1 MVFQLEVLEVKM
13 KEYKTVDGYH
23 VYRIKKDKKFFFLA
37 DNLNYKKEINKLTE
51 TLDDLKFDS
60 LIFIFGIDTGEY
72 LEDLKKSICAKN
84 KVVIFEPNKSIY
96 EKFNPNIADNIKL
109 LLFDKKNVKNILNYS
124 IYFENI
130 DNIYFYAFGDYS
142 KIYKKEYDCLIEYLD
157 WALINASAHI
167 SLAKRFK
174 KIFIQ
179 NMIANMKLLNECTP
193 IDHYMFTNLNVPAII
208 VSGGPSLD
216 QNIKDMIQYKEKLK
230 NCFIIAGSR
239 TIAALIQNDIM
250 PDMIVSIDPVDANYD
265 MMKDYLDLKVPFAFY
280 EYSNRYLVKNYKGD
294 KIYIPLLFSQTIE
307 TFSQFKGVYSGG
319 SVAHTCIDIANML
332 GCSPILFAGQDL
344 AYTYGKHHA
353 DCTVYDYDKTLN
365 YQSQIKVKDIYG
377 EQVNSSLS
385 LENYK
390 KRLEQYIDAYKDKE
404 RIKFINCSYG
414 AQIKGAPHQEL
425 NKIFQQNIFHNKKNK
440 CIPNKVINIDS
451 QETVNNV
458 LRYLEECI
466 EKASQGL
473 ELCEIIIEENNNKSL
488 VEISDDDIDLQRIL
502 YIIEIV
508 NDFENAPNSKYLGG
522 YFTLFVFEM
531 KNKIFL
537 MYAKDYEKQ
546 TSDLLHQT
554 KSFQIYFEKMK
565 EMLVNVKKIIHRTVQ
580 EFYQ

>member
-1 MVFQLEVLEVKM
+1 M
-13 KEYKTVDGYH
+13 KAYKTVDGYH
-23 VYRIKKDKKFFFLA
+23 VYRIKKDKEFFFLA
-37 DNLNYKKEINKLTE
+37 DSLNYKKEISKLTDMM
-51 TLDDLKFDS
+51 DDLKFDS

-72 LEDLKKSICAKN
+72 IEELKKLICAKN
-84 KVVIFEPNKSIY
+84 KVVIFEPNKAIY
-96 EKFNPNIADNIKL
+96 EKYSPNIADNIEL
-109 LLFDKKNVKNILNYS
+109 LLFDKKQVENKLNCS

-130 DNIYFYAFGDYS
+130 DNIYFSAFGDYS
-142 KIYKKEYDCLIEYLD
+142 QVYKKEYDCLTEYLD
-157 WALINASAHI
+157 WALISASAHI

-216 QNIKDMIQYKEKLK
+216 QNIKDMLQYKEKLQK
-230 NCFIIAGSR
+230 CFIIAGNR
-239 TIAALIQNDIM
+239 TIAALMKNDII

-265 MMKDYLDLKVPFAFY
+265 MMKDYLDLEVPLVFY

-307 TFSQFKGVYSGG
+307 AFNQFKGIYSGG

-353 DCTVYDYDKTLN
+353 DCTAYDYDKTLN

-377 EQVNSSLS
+377 KKVNSSLS

-390 KRLEQYIDAYKDKE
+390 KRLEQYIDVYKDKE

-414 AQIKGAPHQEL
+414 AEIKGAPHQEL
-425 NKIFQQNIFHNKKNK
+425 KKIFQQDIFDNMKNK
-440 CIPNKVINIDS
+440 CIPNKAININS
-451 QETVNNV
+451 IETVNIV
-458 LRYLEECI
+458 LNYLDECM
-466 EKASQGL
+466 EKASKGL
-473 ELCEIIIEENNNKSL
+473 ELCEIIIEKNDDKSL
-488 VEISDDDIDLQRIL
+488 LEVEVGDIDLQRIL
-502 YIIEIV
+502 YILEIV

-522 YFTLFVFEM
+522 YFTLLVFEM
-531 KNKIFL
+531 KDKIFL
-537 MYAKDYEKQ
+537 IYAKDYEKQ
-546 TSDLLHQT
+546 TSDLQHQARAF
-554 KSFQIYFEKMK
+554 KMYFKKMK
-565 EMLVNVKKIIHRTVQ
+565 EMLVEVKAIIRETVQ
-580 EFYQ
+580 EFYE